1 MILWDKAILTDLT
14 VAANRPDIAFT
25 DKLNNCTLL
34 IDVSCPCD
42 SNIALKH
49 TEKVTKYQLLKDE
62 VHRMWG
68 TSVSILPVVVG
79 ALGIIKQDQTDIV
92 KRIPGTC
99 SIFEIQKSV
108 LLGLLF

>member
-49 TEKVTKYQLLKDE
+49 TEKVTKYQLLMDE

-79 ALGIIKQDQTDIV
+79 ALGIIKQDQTDII